1 MRVPIGIAVLMVTIA
16 IAAYGQAAPACAG
29 PHDRLKSFDTQR
41 REPFIGGVSTTIP
54 PNPALLPLVPDLI
67 SGVTE
72 IREQLDYDRHE
83 SAILLT
89 TFITDSTALFPT
101 PVADLPALN
110 FCSAENGPPC
120 AVERAT
126 LEVKHIFTS
135 CKPLPSLMF
144 QGVFGKNAPDP
155 GGWGIGVGGATFALS
170 TGYTTESDPNP
181 PGSTYNP
188 FTGSDFGCGSGT
200 GMFNVTE
207 SVAGVGVAW
216 APCAVG
222 TLSFEH
228 GHGHEEDNNG
238 AAGR

>member
-29 PHDRLKSFDTQR
+29 PHDKLKYFDTQR

-54 PNPALLPLVPDLI
+54 PNPDLLPLVPDLI

-89 TFITDSTALFPT
+89 TFITDSIAQFPT
-101 PVADLPALN
+101 PVEELLGLPYCNAQ
-110 FCSAENGPPC
+110 NGPPC

-135 CKPLPSLMF
+135 CTPHPSLMF
-144 QGVFGKNAPDP
+144 QGMFGANAPSP
-155 GGWGIGVGGATFALS
+155 VGGWGTDVTGATFALS

-181 PGSTYNP
+181 PGSTYHP
-188 FTGSDFGCGSGT
+188 FTGSDFGCGNVT

-228 GHGHEEDNNG
+228 GNKGNH
-238 AAGR
+238 

>member
-1 MRVPIGIAVLMVTIA
+1 MSPLRIGIAVFMLAITIS
-16 IAAYGQAAPACAG
+16 AYGQAAPACAG

-89 TFITDSTALFPT
+89 TFITASNAPFPT
-101 PVADLPALN
+101 PTDELAGLN
-110 FCSAENGPPC
+110 FCSAESGPNGPPC

-135 CKPLPSLMF
+135 CEPLPSLMF
-144 QGVFGKNAPDP
+144 QGRFGENAPDP
-155 GGWGIGVGGATFALS
+155 GGWGIGVTGATFALS
-170 TGYTTESDPNP
+170 TGYTTASDPNP

-188 FTGSDFGCGSGT
+188 FPPQSNEGCENGT

-228 GHGHEEDNNG
+228 RD
-238 AAGR
+238 RDDD

>member
-1 MRVPIGIAVLMVTIA
+1 MRFWIGIAVFTGAIA
-16 IAAYGQAAPACAG
+16 ITAHGQAAPACAT
-29 PHDRLKSFDTQR
+29 PHDKLQTFDTQR

-72 IREQLDYDRHE
+72 IREQLDYVRHE

-89 TFITDSTALFPT
+89 TFIADSTAPFPT
-101 PVADLPALN
+101 PVADLPGLS

-126 LEVKHIFTS
+126 LEVRHIFTS
-135 CKPLPSLMF
+135 CEPLPSLMF
-144 QGVFGKNAPDP
+144 QGTFGQNAPNP
-155 GGWGIGVGGATFALS
+155 GGWGIGVTGATFALS

-188 FTGSDFGCGSGT
+188 PPPLSSEGCENGT
-200 GMFNVTE
+200 GLFNVTE

-228 GHGHEEDNNG
+228 QKGKDKDKDGD
-238 AAGR
+238 